1 MSVLEARFYFKWQL
15 LLEMASQKNAY
26 VDREKERW
34 IDAFIYIYAN
44 AHSDTD
50 TNIDIDLD
58 SVSLQRYACTLRTPS
73 FKLQA

>member
-15 LLEMASQKNAY
+15 LLEMVSQKNAY

-34 IDAFIYIYAN
+34 IDAFTN

-50 TNIDIDLD
+50 TNPP
-58 SVSLQRYACTLRTPS
+58 TP
-73 FKLQA
+73 LWR